1 MSSLFHRL
9 EIGLSDAP
17 ILTIL
22 SYHEIQANVIMMEG
36 LICNILSILPLFR
49 IVVGIG
55 GPRNGMNL
63 G

>member
-49 IVVGIG
+49 IVVV
-55 GPRNGMNL
+55 L
-63 G
+63 GTV